1 MADAEKVR
9 AQELR
14 AQIAHHNNRYYGDD
28 APEIS
33 DSAYDG
39 LVRELRG
46 LEARFPELV
55 TEDSPTKLVGSSLTI
70 VSTFAPVVH
79 ARPMQSLDNAFDDGD
94 LRNWVERLV
103 KSVPGEELA
112 FACEPKVDGLAM
124 SLTYVNGVL
133 VRGATRGDGTTG
145 EDVTANIATVGS
157 IPRALS
163 TEAGEPPAM
172 VEIRGEIYMAKK
184 DFAEL
189 NARQGEAGEKIFVNP
204 RNAAAGSLRQK
215 DASITATRPLSFFAY
230 QLGPSE
236 GAAGNWVPSTQ
247 REVLDQLRRAGFSVA
262 DQVKVVHSAE
272 EVVATCRAF
281 EQDRHDLHFDV
292 DGAVV
297 KVNELRLHDL
307 LGSTSRAPRW
317 AIAKKFAPEEQ
328 HTKLLDIDISVGRT
342 GRVTPFAVL
351 EPIFVGGSTVG
362 VATLHNED
370 QVAAKDVR
378 PGDIVVV
385 RKAGDVIPEVVGPAP
400 GQQDRPDRAAPWVFP
415 SECPSCGTGLQRSE
429 GVSETHCPNPRCRAQ
444 LIQQI
449 CYFASRGALDIEGL
463 GEQRVAQL
471 VDAGFVRS
479 VADLYELTSEQLLTL
494 EGFGDLSATSLLEG
508 IARSKEQSIH
518 RLIVGLGISEL
529 GPANARVVVR
539 AFPTLAA
546 LREAT
551 TAQLEA
557 LDGIGPSIANSVV
570 SYVATEEAK
579 DLLRRL
585 MELGVGVSESLGSDL
600 PQNLLGKAIVVTGA
614 VEGYTREGAEEAITK
629 RGGTSPGSVSKKTY
643 CVVVGAAPGASKLTK
658 AESLGIPLV
667 DQAQFSVLLETGE
680 LPEER

>member
-39 LVRELRG
+39 LVRELRD

-55 TEDSPTKLVGSSLTI
+55 TEDSPTKLVGSSLAI

-112 FACEPKVDGLAM
+112 FTCEPKVDGLAM

-236 GAAGNWVPSTQ
+236 GATGNWVPSTQ

-400 GQQDRPDRAAPWVFP
+400 GQQDRPDRAAPW
-415 SECPSCGTGLQRSE
+415 
-429 GVSETHCPNPRCRAQ
+429 
-444 LIQQI
+444 
-449 CYFASRGALDIEGL
+449 
-463 GEQRVAQL
+463 
-471 VDAGFVRS
+471 
-479 VADLYELTSEQLLTL
+479 
-494 EGFGDLSATSLLEG
+494 
-508 IARSKEQSIH
+508 
-518 RLIVGLGISEL
+518 
-529 GPANARVVVR
+529 
-539 AFPTLAA
+539 
-546 LREAT
+546 
-551 TAQLEA
+551 
-557 LDGIGPSIANSVV
+557 
-570 SYVATEEAK
+570 
-579 DLLRRL
+579 
-585 MELGVGVSESLGSDL
+585 
-600 PQNLLGKAIVVTGA
+600 
-614 VEGYTREGAEEAITK
+614 
-629 RGGTSPGSVSKKTY
+629 
-643 CVVVGAAPGASKLTK
+643 
-658 AESLGIPLV
+658 
-667 DQAQFSVLLETGE
+667 
-680 LPEER
+680 

>member
-1 MADAEKVR
+1 MADAENLR
-9 AQELR
+9 AQQLR
-14 AQIAHHNNRYYGDD
+14 AQIAHHNTRYYGDD

-39 LVRELRG
+39 LVRELRD

-55 TEDSPTKLVGSSLTI
+55 TEDSPTKVVGSSLG
-70 VSTFAPVVH
+70 STFAPVVH
-79 ARPMQSLDNAFDDGD
+79 ARPMQSLDNAFDDDD
-94 LRNWVERLV
+94 LRNWVERLT
-103 KSVPGEELA
+103 KSAPGEELA
-112 FACEPKVDGLAM
+112 FTCEPKVDGLAM

-157 IPRALS
+157 IPRQLS
-163 TEAGEPPAM
+163 AEAGEPPAM

-184 DFAEL
+184 DFADL

-215 DASITATRPLSFFAY
+215 DANVTATRPLSFFAY

-236 GAAGNWVPSTQ
+236 GATGNWVPSTQ

-262 DQVKVVHSAE
+262 DQVTVVHSAE

-281 EQDRHDLHFDV
+281 EQGRHDLHFDV

-297 KVNELRLHDL
+297 KVNELRLHEQ

-378 PGDIVVV
+378 PGDVVVV

-400 GQQDRPDRAAPWVFP
+400 GQQDRPDRAAQWVFP
-415 SECPSCGTGLQRSE
+415 STCPSCGTGLVRSE
-429 GVSETHCPNPRCRAQ
+429 GVSETHCPNARCRAQ
-444 LIQQI
+444 IIQQI

-471 VDAGFVRS
+471 VDAGFVSS
-479 VADLYELTSEQLLTL
+479 VADLYELTSDQLLTL

-539 AFPTLAA
+539 AFPTLSA
-546 LREAT
+546 LSEAT
-551 TAQLEA
+551 TEQLEA

-570 SYVATEEAK
+570 SFVATEEAK
-579 DLLRRL
+579 VLVRRL
-585 MELGVGVSESLGSDL
+585 MDLGVGSSESLVSDL

-629 RGGTSPGSVSKKTY
+629 RGGTSPGSVSKKTF

-658 AESLGIPLV
+658 AESLGIALV
-667 DQAQFSVLLETGE
+667 DASQFSILLETGA
-680 LPEER
+680 LPDVD